1 MTEILGSEASPLDC
15 RLRAGDS
22 QALAELFTRERERL
36 WRVIQFRLAEP
47 LRGRLDPE
55 DVLQEAFLAA
65 NQRLKHYAESPATS
79 PFIWLRMIVNQ
90 TLTDLYRQHLGAQ
103 RRDAALEVSLDGAP
117 YVQATSAS
125 VAIQLIGAFTSP
137 SGAAARKDLLNLVQS
152 AIDQMDPIDRE
163 VLALRHF
170 EELTNSEV
178 AEALNIEQK
187 AASIRYVRA
196 LRRLK
201 DILAQVPE
209 LQRGA

>member
-1 MTEILGSEASPLDC
+1 MTNQQRSEPGSLDH
-15 RLRAGDS
+15 RLRAGDP
-22 QALAELFTRERERL
+22 QALAELFTGERERL
-36 WRVIQFRLAEP
+36 WRLIQFRLPEP
-47 LRGRLDPE
+47 LRGRLEPN

-65 NQRLKHYAESPATS
+65 HQRLKHYAQSPATS

-90 TLTDLYRQHLGAQ
+90 TLTDLHRQHLGAQ
-103 RRDAALEVSLDGAP
+103 RRDAALEISLDGAP
-117 YVQATSAS
+117 YAQATSAS
-125 VAIQLIGAFTSP
+125 VAIQLMGAFTSP
-137 SGAAARKDLLNLVQS
+137 SGAAARKDQLRLVQS
-152 AIDQMDPIDRE
+152 AIDQMDPIDQE